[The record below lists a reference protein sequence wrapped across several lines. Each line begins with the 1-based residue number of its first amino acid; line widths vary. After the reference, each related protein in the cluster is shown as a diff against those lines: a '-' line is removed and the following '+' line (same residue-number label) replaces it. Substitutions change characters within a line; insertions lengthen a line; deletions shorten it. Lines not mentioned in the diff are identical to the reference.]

1 MSEELVQAASGNG
14 RNLMFTSGSFR
25 LGVHEPGADI
35 DSICVAPNMIT
46 REHFFGTSID
56 RLTGKV
62 MKDPSSLAERIR
74 NHPDVTNF
82 NAVESAAVPIL
93 TFDWEGVNIDLL
105 FARLAS
111 STVPT
116 DLDIDDDLVLDG
128 VDSATEKSLNGPRV
142 TNLIAAFVS
151 GTTERYQNFL
161 FVVRCVRKWAKARGL
176 YSNKMGFW
184 GGVNINI
191 AVSLVIQL
199 YPNASPGN
207 LLRKFFLVFKSWRW
221 PNPVMLCKPHD
232 AELGL
237 HVWSAFHAANARQ
250 VAPIITPAYPAM
262 NSTLAVSRQTLQILH
277 EEFCRGHA
285 VVDRIW
291 KENLRSME
299 VSFNSDGEMFAELFK
314 PSDFFISYPYYL
326 SICIVGPSQEAVQS
340 WAGFVESRLRRLVS
354 DLLGKLPVSKIQL
367 WPKKFGACC
376 AERESTLT
384 LAQRQNCLTYFI
396 GFRIDKLRIRGK
408 ELNIEQQIHTFKE
421 TDLKRFQP
429 LLPGQDVVVGCYK
442 VKELPRIVFEGTY
455 ENGKEEAMKLRRK
468 RMHEDPKRIERK
480 RIRELKA
487 REVEM
492 ERRKASL
499 QEKLDLLRARKKDS
513 KSVEQAQS
521 SGELEI
527 VKEESV
533 VNDAVVEDD
542 DDDVAILE
550 DALDTIQDGAG
561 RTKSREEAE
570 KDRMMLMAG
579 LSEEIISNDDANEQ
593 EKEKPISKEEQEA
606 KILEEAGFKIVS
618 DDEIVTLGSNMIPR
632 WRRPDLI
639 EAAETKLGL
648 KKRRLNDRSKAKI
661 KFTTKFDG
669 LVELDANGLVVD
681 KGDENF
687 LPSKTWTGRKG
698 GWEYKLSDRG
708 LGYYRTGAKVVVP
721 SNTAY

>member
-1 MSEELVQAASGNG
+1 MTTPTTGPPPTDMSARIGGRVVTPALPVVDGSYPNEADLQFSKCLEAYSGEHIPIEQVQEIQRRERVLNSMSQLCREWIEGVCRDQLRMSEELVQAASGNG

-74 NHPDVTNF
+74 NHPDVSNF

-111 STVPT
+111 STVPA
-116 DLDIDDDLVLDG
+116 DLDIDDDTVLDG

-151 GTTERYQNFL
+151 GTPQRYQNFL
-161 FVVRCVRKWAKARGL
+161 FVADASVSGRKREACIRIKW
-176 YSNKMGFW
+176 GFW
-184 GGVNINI
+184 GGININI

-277 EEFCRGHA
+277 EEFCRGHD
-285 VVDRIW
+285 VVDKIW
-291 KENLRSME
+291 KESLRSTDN
-299 VSFNSDGEMFAELFK
+299 SFNSDGEMFAELFK
-314 PSDFFISYPYYL
+314 PSDFFISYPHYL

-367 WPKKFGACC
+367 WPKKFEACC

-384 LAQRQNCLTYFI
+384 LAQRKNCLTYFI

-429 LLPGQDVVVGCYK
+429 LLPGQDIVVGCYK

-455 ENGKEEAMKLRRK
+455 ENGKEEAMKVRRK
-468 RMHEDPKRIERK
+468 RMDEDPKRIERK
-480 RIRELKA
+480 RMRELKA
-487 REVEM
+487 REAEM

-499 QEKLDLLRARKKDS
+499 QEKLDLLKAKKKES
-513 KSVEQAQS
+513 KSGEQVQS
-521 SGELEI
+521 SGEPDI
-527 VKEESV
+527 GNEEDNK
-533 VNDAVVEDD
+533 NDDVVED

-550 DALDTIQDGAG
+550 DALDTIQDGTG
-561 RTKSREEAE
+561 QTKSREEAE

-579 LSEEIISNDDANEQ
+579 LSEEIISSEDANEQ
-593 EKEKPISKEEQEA
+593 EKGKVVTREERESQ
-606 KILEEAGFKIVS
+606 ILESAGIKIVS

-632 WRRPDLI
+632 WRRP
-639 EAAETKLGL
+639 
-648 KKRRLNDRSKAKI
+648 
-661 KFTTKFDG
+661 
-669 LVELDANGLVVD
+669 
-681 KGDENF
+681 
-687 LPSKTWTGRKG
+687 
-698 GWEYKLSDRG
+698 
-708 LGYYRTGAKVVVP
+708 
-721 SNTAY
+721 